1 MRLTKPEHPLNY
13 SVQLPLSKSVLNR
26 ELIIK
31 HLAGDDIS
39 NALHQLN
46 SLDIAN
52 DSMVLHRSLSG
63 ADEIKQVEDAGTALR
78 FLTAVSSLSTKPVL
92 LTGTERLH
100 ERPLEPLINA
110 LRQCGAKINCTN
122 RDGFAPLYIL
132 PAHMRG
138 GEINM
143 PANISSQFVSALLM
157 VAPYFEQGLVLHL
170 DGEQVSA
177 SYTQLTV
184 SVMSRFGVQVIR
196 HKDTLIV
203 KSQKY
208 KRGVPLSEERDWSSA
223 VFWYMLAAVLPL
235 EQLEFTGLRLD
246 SGQGDA
252 AVAHIMKNFGILTQ
266 ENSQGIVLTGTTL
279 PPPSDWRYNFS
290 SVPDLVPAMAALCAV
305 KKVNAELEGVAH
317 LRLKESDRIAALQ
330 NELFK
335 VGCKLNSTEPDKFTL
350 SFHNQPVIDVSGF
363 KTYGDH
369 RLAMSWSA
377 FTALSESIVI
387 QHPEVVQ
394 KSYPAFWQQLQGAGF
409 LYNEL

>member
-39 NALHQLN
+39 SVLHSFN

-52 DSMVLHRSLSG
+52 DSLLLHRALTG
-63 ADEIKQVEDAGTALR
+63 VDETKQVEDAGTALR
-78 FLTAVSSLSTKPVL
+78 FLTAACSLTAKPVL

-100 ERPLEPLINA
+100 ERPIKPLISA
-110 LRQCGAKINCTN
+110 LRQCGAQISCTN
-122 RDGFAPLYIL
+122 KEGFAPLLIS

-138 GEINM
+138 GEINI

-157 VAPYFEQGLVLHL
+157 VAPYFEKGLMLHL
-170 DGEQVSA
+170 DGNQVSA

-184 SVMSRFGVQVIR
+184 AVMSRFGVQVT
-196 HKDTLIV
+196 KKENTLIV
-203 KSQKY
+203 KQGKY
-208 KRGVPLSEERDWSSA
+208 KAGVPLSGERDWSSA

-235 EQLEFTGLRLD
+235 EQLKFAGLRLN
-246 SGQGDA
+246 SEQGDV
-252 AVAHIMKNFGILTQ
+252 AVASIMKSFGIITQ
-266 ENSQGIVLTGTTL
+266 ENSQGTVLTGTTL
-279 PPPSDWRYNFS
+279 PPPSVWKYNFS

-305 KKVNAELEGVAH
+305 KRVNAELEGVAH
-317 LRLKESDRIAALQ
+317 LRLKESDRIDALQ

-335 VGCKLNSTEPDKFTL
+335 VGCKLSNTEPDKFTL
-350 SFHNQPVIDVSGF
+350 SCHNQPVMDFSGF
-363 KTYGDH
+363 KTYRDH
-369 RLAMSWSA
+369 RLAMSWSV
-377 FTALSESIVI
+377 FTALAESIVI

-394 KSYPAFWQQLQGAGF
+394 KSYPAFWQQMQEAGF